1 MYLDK
6 KNGEEEIDDDGVE
19 DYDDYGTED
28 VDYSTEE
35 DYNPN
40 SSIQAPDSS
49 WSMDNNLEEN
59 RY

>member
-6 KNGEEEIDDDGVE
+6 KNGEEESDEMEEYNEYDLADDA
-19 DYDDYGTED
+19 
-28 VDYSTEE
+28 DYSTED

-49 WSMDNNLEEN
+49 WSLDNTIEEN
-59 RY
+59 KY